1 MDWHGGRSGQTR
13 TGQEQHD
20 GFQYYSEGMGCGLR
34 PGGLLSHRLPTGSDS
49 RLRGAIHGS
58 PGNLEIAIGSAA

>member
-1 MDWHGGRSGQTR
+1 MQTR
-13 TGQEQHD
+13 TGQGQH
-20 GFQYYSEGMGCGLR
+20 GGSQYGPDGMGCGLR

-49 RLRGAIHGS
+49 RLLGAIHGS